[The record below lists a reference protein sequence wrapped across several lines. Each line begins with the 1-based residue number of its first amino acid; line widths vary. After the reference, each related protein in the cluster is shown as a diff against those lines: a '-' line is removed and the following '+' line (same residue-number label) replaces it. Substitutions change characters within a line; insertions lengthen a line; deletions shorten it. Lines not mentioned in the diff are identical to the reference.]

1 MSGRPRRALGLV
13 LAVALVV
20 RVAVVLASPDYMPV
34 YDSSDYVRHAVSIA
48 DGGGYPD
55 SVFTAAESESAF
67 RPPVYP
73 YLLGAVQ
80 FAFGEVETAGRLVG
94 ALFGVLAVLLVYLIA
109 RRLWNDRTALVA
121 AAVAALLP
129 GLFLLSGALN
139 TEPAY
144 LVIEL
149 AAVLFALRSRAAGGD
164 LRWAA
169 AAGACC
175 GLAALTR
182 SNGLLLLIPIAFG
195 LMVLRPRL
203 SRAGLAAPAV
213 AIAVTAIVVA
223 PWAVRNSLTF
233 DRVVGINAQTG
244 FALAGIYNENA
255 YERDGY
261 RASWTPP
268 EFTGRYAPLYERRD
282 LDEVELDAE
291 LRSQAVDWALDHP
304 RYVVEAT
311 VLNAIRLL
319 ELGKEHPIAHAS
331 NRAQL
336 GLDRTE
342 ARVERASFYVLLL
355 LALAGAVLMAR
366 APRERRPPPFI
377 WVVPLLAVAMA
388 LPVISSTRY
397 RTVAYPFLALAAAPA
412 LVAAADR
419 LAARRRVAENA

>member
-1 MSGRPRRALGLV
+1 MSRRTRLVLGLV

-20 RVAVVLASPDYMPV
+20 RVAVVLASPDYAPV
-34 YDSSDYVRHAVSIA
+34 HDSSDYVRHAVSIA
-48 DGGGYPD
+48 NGDGYPQ
-55 SVFTAAESESAF
+55 SVFTAAPSESAF

-73 YLLGAVQ
+73 YVLGAVQ
-80 FAFGEVETAGRLVG
+80 WVFGEVETAGRLAG
-94 ALFGVLAVLLVYLIA
+94 ALFGVLAVLLVFLIA
-109 RRLWNDRTALVA
+109 RSLWDERTALVA
-121 AAVAALLP
+121 AAVAALFP

-149 AAVLFALRSRAAGGD
+149 AAVLFALRARAGGGD

-182 SNGLLLLIPIAFG
+182 SNGLLLLIPVAFG
-195 LMVLRPRL
+195 VIAARPRL

-213 AIAVTAIVVA
+213 AVAVAALVVV
-223 PWAVRNSLTF
+223 PWAVRNSLAF

-244 FALAGIYNENA
+244 FALAGIYNEEA

-268 EFTGRYAPLYERRD
+268 EFTDRYAPLYERRD
-282 LDEVELDAE
+282 LDELELDAE
-291 LRSQAVDWALDHP
+291 LRSEAVDWALDHP
-304 RYVVEAT
+304 RYVLEAT
-311 VLNAIRLL
+311 ALNAIRIL
-319 ELGKEHPIAHAS
+319 EFGKEHPLGYAS
-331 NRAQL
+331 NRSQL
-336 GLDRTE
+336 ALDRTE
-342 ARVERASFYVLLL
+342 ARIERGSFYLLL
-355 LALAGAVLMAR
+355 LVALAGVVWMYR
-366 APRERRPPPFI
+366 GPRERRPPLFI
-377 WVVPLLAVAMA
+377 WVVPLLTVAVA

-412 LVAAADR
+412 LVAGLDR
-419 LAARRRVAENA
+419 VRAR

>member
-1 MSGRPRRALGLV
+1 MSSRPRLVLGLV

-20 RVAVVLASPDYMPV
+20 RVAVVLASPDYTPV

-48 DGGGYPD
+48 DGDGYPD
-55 SVFTAAESESAF
+55 SVFTASQSESAF

-73 YLLGAVQ
+73 YLLGAIQ
-80 FAFGEVETAGRLVG
+80 FAFGEVETAGRLAG

-109 RRLWNDRTALVA
+109 RRLWSERTALVA
-121 AAVAALLP
+121 AALAALFP

-149 AAVLFALRSRAAGGD
+149 AAVLFALRSRAGGGD

-182 SNGLLLLIPIAFG
+182 SNGLLLLIPIVFG
-195 LMVLRPRL
+195 VMAVRPRL

-213 AIAVTAIVVA
+213 AVAVAALTVA

-233 DRVVGINAQTG
+233 DRLVGINAQTG
-244 FALAGIYNENA
+244 FALAGIYNETA

-268 EFTGRYAPLYERRD
+268 KFTGRYAPLYERRD
-282 LDEVELDAE
+282 LDELELDAE

-304 RYVVEAT
+304 RYAVEAT
-311 VLNAIRLL
+311 VLNAIRIL
-319 ELGKEHPIAHAS
+319 EFGKEHPLGHAS
-331 NRAQL
+331 NRSQL
-336 GLDRTE
+336 ALDRTE
-342 ARVERASFYVLLL
+342 ARVERAAFYLLLL
-355 LALAGAVLMAR
+355 LAMAGAVVMAR
-366 APRERRPPPFI
+366 GPRDRRPPLFI
-377 WVVPLLAVAMA
+377 WVVPILAVAMA

-412 LVAAADR
+412 LVAGADR
-419 LAARRRVAENA
+419 LAARRRAAEGT

>member
-1 MSGRPRRALGLV
+1 MTGRPRLALGLV

-20 RVAVVLASPDYMPV
+20 RVAVVLASPDYTPV
-34 YDSSDYVRHAVSIA
+34 HDSSDYVRHAVSIA
-48 DGGGYPD
+48 DGHGYPD
-55 SVFTAAESESAF
+55 SVFTAAPSESAF

-80 FAFGEVETAGRLVG
+80 FAFGEVETAGRLAG
-94 ALFGVLAVLLVYLIA
+94 ALLGVLAVLLVYLIA
-109 RRLWNDRTALVA
+109 VRLWDERTALVA
-121 AAVAALLP
+121 AALAALLP

-144 LVIEL
+144 LVVEL

-182 SNGLLLLIPIAFG
+182 SNGLLLLLPVAVG
-195 LMVLRPRL
+195 LMVVRPRL
-203 SRAGLAAPAV
+203 SRAGLVAPAV
-213 AIAVTAIVVA
+213 AVAVAALTVA

-233 DRVVGINAQTG
+233 DRLVGINAQTG
-244 FALAGIYNENA
+244 FALAGIYNEEA

-268 EFTGRYAPLYERRD
+268 EFTDRYAPLYARRD

-291 LRSQAVDWALDHP
+291 LRSEALEWAYDNP
-304 RYVVEAT
+304 GYVAEAT
-311 VLNAIRLL
+311 VLNAIRIL
-319 ELGKEHPIAHAS
+319 ELGKEHPLGYAS
-331 NRAQL
+331 NRSQL
-336 GLDRTE
+336 ALDRTE
-342 ARVERASFYVLLL
+342 ARVERGTFYLLL
-355 LALAGAVLMAR
+355 VLALAGAVLMAR
-366 APRERRPPPFI
+366 GPRERRPPLFV

-412 LVAAADR
+412 VLAGAQR
-419 LAARRRVAENA
+419 LRAR